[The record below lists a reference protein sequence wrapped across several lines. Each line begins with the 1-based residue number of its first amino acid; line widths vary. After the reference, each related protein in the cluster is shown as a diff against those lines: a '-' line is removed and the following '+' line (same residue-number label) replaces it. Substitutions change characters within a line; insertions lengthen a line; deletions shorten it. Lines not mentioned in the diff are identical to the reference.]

1 MAEQATETMTV
12 QAPPERCFEVVV
24 DFEHY
29 PEWAGFI
36 RQVTVEE
43 RDDEGRGLVVNYRT
57 AGMGRSTSYTLRYD
71 YSGAPHTVAWV
82 LEKGDIMRKLD
93 GVYVF
98 EPGDDGTTDVT
109 YHLEAELIFPLPGFV
124 KDRARGFILHTALKD
139 LKGRV
144 ES

>member
-1 MAEQATETMTV
+1 MADQATETMRV
-12 QAPPERCFEVVV
+12 QATPEQCFDVVT

-36 RQVTVEE
+36 RQVTVEK
-43 RDDEGRGLVVNYRT
+43 RDEDGRGVIVNYRT
-57 AGMGRSTSYTLRYD
+57 AAMGRSTSYTLLYD
-71 YSGAPHTVAWV
+71 YSDAPHTLAWV
-82 LEKGDIMRKLD
+82 LVNGDIMRKLD
-93 GVYVF
+93 GSYVF
-98 EPGDDGTTDVT
+98 KPREDGSTDVV
-109 YHLEAELIFPLPGFV
+109 YHLEADLKVPLPGFV